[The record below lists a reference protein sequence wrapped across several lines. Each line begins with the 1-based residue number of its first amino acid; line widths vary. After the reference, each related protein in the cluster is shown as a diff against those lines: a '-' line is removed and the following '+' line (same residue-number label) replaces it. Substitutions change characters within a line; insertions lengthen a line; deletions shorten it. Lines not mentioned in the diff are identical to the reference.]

1 MKTIFIDKA
10 TNQGTVYTCKSDLI
24 KKIGVSRSTLLNW
37 SKGGIKQ
44 TEQFIIC
51 FDVSEVKNRKL
62 IRSHSF

>member
-1 MKTIFIDKA
+1 MKVIFIDKQ
-10 TNQGTVYTCKSDLI
+10 TNEGIVYTCKSDLI

-37 SKGGIKQ
+37 QREGIKQ